1 MLIASGIAESMQKS
15 SWIRKM
21 FEEGAKLKACKGE
34 ENVFDFSIGNPNL
47 PPPEAFYETLAELAS
62 DRTPGLHGYMPNA
75 GFSDVREAVALRV
88 SVEQDTEVKGDS
100 IIMSVGAGGALN
112 AVFRAIIDP
121 GDEIIVPRPF
131 FVEYVFYAANHQAV
145 IRQAATTPSFDI
157 LLETIEAEFS
167 PKTRAVLINSPNN
180 PTGKVYS
187 EENLLALSRLIER
200 KSAEFGR
207 EIFLIA
213 DEPYRAVIFDGA
225 EVPPI
230 FPIFKNAIICSSFSK
245 TLSLAGERIGYIAVN
260 PRIDN
265 SALLVG
271 AITMTTRILGFVN
284 APALAQRAVAQ
295 LLDEKVDVDFY
306 RENRDLLYDG
316 LTGAGYECQRPKGA
330 FYLFPKSPIP
340 DDVEFCKLLLEENI
354 LAVPGAGFMGPG
366 HFRLAYCCSRKTVT
380 GSLPGFKRAIAKAKG
395 G

>member
-213 DEPYRAVIFDGA
+213 DEPYRAVIFDDIA
-225 EVPPI
+225 VPAI

-260 PRIDN
+260 PRVDN
-265 SALLVG
+265 LPLLTG
-271 AITMTTRILGFVN
+271 AIIMTTRILGFVN
-284 APALAQRAVAQ
+284 APALAQRAVAR

-306 RENRDLLYDG
+306 RENRDLLLGG
-316 LTGAGYECQRPKGA
+316 LLDAGYECEKPNGA
-330 FYLFPKSPIP
+330 FYLFPRSPIP
-340 DDVEFCKLLLEENI
+340 DDVAFCKLLLDENI
-354 LAVPGAGFMGPG
+354 LAVPGTGFMGPG
-366 HFRLAYCCSRKTVT
+366 HFRLAYCSSRQTVT
-380 GSLPGFKRAIAKAKG
+380 GSLPGFRRALEKAKG